1 MGNIEIVSEALEAVG
16 LPATCLEEKVGYTYD
31 TFKCKFTSLVNKNA
45 IENAIKKLEIG
56 WGTNIFYTDKREP
69 MCFTLSAQK
78 SKEFVA
84 YPRYISYRSEIAQ
97 QGIGTMLMGVDME
110 KNAQYRN
117 IQDTKSILIAGSSG
131 GGKSVYMNNLILS
144 LLDSSKQTGI
154 DLSMIDLKQTEL
166 AVYKTIQGVSSVATD
181 YNSAIAL
188 LNDLK
193 NEIAYR
199 YEVMRKKK
207 IRKATASDFS
217 IRVCFIDEYAMLTA
231 INQDEVDGLVA
242 HIASVGRACNVYLV
256 IATQHPKA
264 DVISNLIK
272 ANIQSRVCLRTLNS
286 AQSVSILGCNKGVN
300 LLGKGDAL
308 MQIDGEQVVHVQG
321 CFITDKDYQEM
332 LGD

>member
-1 MGNIEIVSEALEAVG
+1 MGNIEVVNKAFEVVG
-16 LPATCLEEKVGYTYD
+16 LPATCLQEEVGYSYD
-31 TFKCKFTSLVNKNA
+31 TYKCKFTSLVNK
-45 IENAIKKLEIG
+45 
-56 WGTNIFYTDKREP
+56 YTDKHEP
-69 MCFTLSAQK
+69 MCFTLSVQK
-78 SKEFVA
+78 SKEFVT
-84 YPRYISYRSEIAQ
+84 YPRYINRRSEVAEK
-97 QGIGTMLMGVDME
+97 GIGTMLMGIDME
-110 KNAQYRN
+110 GNAQYRN

-144 LLDSSKQTGI
+144 LLDSSKQTGV

-166 AVYKTIQGVSSVATD
+166 AVYETIQGVSSVATD
-181 YNSAIAL
+181 YDSAIAL

-193 NEIAYR
+193 SEIAYR
-199 YEVMRKKK
+199 YEVMREKK

-308 MQIDGEQVVHVQG
+308 MQIDGEQLVHVQG
-321 CFITDKDYQEM
+321 CFISDNDYQQI